1 MTCAAKK
8 DDMLLME
15 NSQQQF
21 KINPE
26 SSTYYNFFGGRGSY
40 CTSLLGLC
48 VHLKLSFPGSQILPY
63 GKMLM
68 NHSSVPT
75 GVSQGYADCRD
86 RVTLHRIIPDRLV

>member
-26 SSTYYNFFGGRGSY
+26 SSIHYNLGGGWNLS
-40 CTSLLGLC
+40 TSLLGLC
-48 VHLKLSFPGSQILPY
+48 VHLKISFLGSQILPY
-63 GKMLM
+63 GKMLI
-68 NHSSVPT
+68 NHN
-75 GVSQGYADCRD
+75 
-86 RVTLHRIIPDRLV
+86 L